1 MKYKKYSEDLAIV
14 HKINNSLIE
23 RNLIEPRE
31 KILISVSGGQ
41 DSICLMK
48 ILYQLQKKWQWQL
61 GIVHCDHR
69 WHINSLVQAKHVAQ
83 LAAIMEIH
91 YYQPIAI
98 KSVQQETI
106 ARHWRYDII
115 KNIAI
120 NHSYT
125 VIMTAHTASDR
136 IETLMYHLMRGTGL
150 QGIQALNWRRTVDSF
165 QYIRSQYCKPQK
177 KTQYRSIIWKILPN
191 HLHCST
197 QTEYLNLIRPL
208 LNITRTEVRN
218 LVDYWNLPCWP
229 DPSNSLMK
237 MRRNRIRNRLI
248 PYIRFHYNPQC
259 DKALAR
265 WAEIVNAENLYL
277 INLTHLL
284 VSKMTKVLCQYK
296 NHGILAMNLGYF
308 RSLPQVFQRRIL
320 RHFIQSSTR
329 KNVSFNYIEHIRL
342 HCLSRQYSPLRF
354 SQSHVLNKNI
364 SQIICFYLPG
374 GMRVFLGKQFL
385 FCLLRPKDR
394 NSI

>member
-1 MKYKKYSEDLAIV
+1 MKDIYMKYKKYSEDLAIV

-98 KSVQQETI
+98 ESVQQETI

-165 QYIRSQYCKPQK
+165 QYIRSQYCKPKK

-197 QTEYLNLIRPL
+197 QTE
-208 LNITRTEVRN
+208 
-218 LVDYWNLPCWP
+218 
-229 DPSNSLMK
+229 
-237 MRRNRIRNRLI
+237 
-248 PYIRFHYNPQC
+248 
-259 DKALAR
+259 
-265 WAEIVNAENLYL
+265 
-277 INLTHLL
+277 
-284 VSKMTKVLCQYK
+284 
-296 NHGILAMNLGYF
+296 
-308 RSLPQVFQRRIL
+308 
-320 RHFIQSSTR
+320 
-329 KNVSFNYIEHIRL
+329 
-342 HCLSRQYSPLRF
+342 
-354 SQSHVLNKNI
+354 
-364 SQIICFYLPG
+364 
-374 GMRVFLGKQFL
+374 
-385 FCLLRPKDR
+385 
-394 NSI
+394 